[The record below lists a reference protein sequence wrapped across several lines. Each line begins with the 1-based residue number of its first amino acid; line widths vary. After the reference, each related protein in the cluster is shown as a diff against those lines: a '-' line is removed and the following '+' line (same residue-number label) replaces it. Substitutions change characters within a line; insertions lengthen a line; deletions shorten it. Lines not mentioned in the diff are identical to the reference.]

1 MNWIIFRLLL
11 SQGWKDLEGHVTR
24 RRGSRSWNFVEKH
37 IVPKLI
43 SITDENQN
51 CIFTQDEIHLA
62 AGVLDTNSFELNH
75 DNKVGQYLRRPK
87 APCNSRLYLKFGR
100 CLFLKS
106 AMFNNNCVPNCVR
119 RVVSGTIEIIAVRL
133 LCGVVCLFL
142 DNYEDISTP
151 GRFPQARSCLSATRT
166 SCCRHLSD
174 KKYF

>member
-51 CIFTQDEIHLA
+51 CIFTHDEIHLA

-75 DNKVGQYLRRPK
+75 DNKVGEW
-87 APCNSRLYLKFGR
+87 S
-100 CLFLKS
+100 S
-106 AMFNNNCVPNCVR
+106 
-119 RVVSGTIEIIAVRL
+119 
-133 LCGVVCLFL
+133 
-142 DNYEDISTP
+142 
-151 GRFPQARSCLSATRT
+151 
-166 SCCRHLSD
+166 
-174 KKYF
+174 